1 MNVYLST
8 TVLYELGFKNM
19 KSVTEFFPLIDD
31 PANIF
36 YSKLKNIFLYGI
48 QSKPTIYDINR
59 VKRTIEFNICGETH
73 IILKNYDARKIHLDK
88 SLRGKFAY
96 LPLLFKT
103 DLLKK
108 DTTVGGELV
117 DVNVGRIK
125 FSRIVP
131 DYTKGDK
138 YNNIDGF
145 VQTSNLP
152 FIFISF
158 SDDRINEFNEI
169 KIIERIVNG
178 THEELIIGLPLG
190 IVGLDPEKDLY
201 DISILPSGNLTTS
214 KFYKHNPSR
223 YNDDYRSIYR
233 PVIGRKFVV
242 DESTNESKW
251 YLYDI
256 DSNYE
261 EILID
266 SYDNKPIYYNH
277 SNRWPYYYGNTIPCT
292 NKLRLFHSE
301 TENHVYSFII
311 VDRVCGKDYSNKET
325 KEIKLIHKD
334 INSINYYLEND
345 MQVRMN
351 SVRPI
356 NPYFDNRNYKV
367 EYDIIIDCYLTNI
380 NIRYYLL
387 SYFDESLRVTRFHN
401 SENRY
406 TFNDGLGGSYD
417 VYPEIETLKPEAQG
431 MEPVIW
437 KDLNPPSGTPAKDAI
452 NSFTSS
458 LKDMYNRTFTHNMY
472 EFSTE
477 AYYYKNN
484 PQYEAHY
491 INSPIFNCLCFSL
504 YCPYDKEKKIQRE
517 SYNVGRLSYY
527 LNSSAKGGLKTIK
540 CSPITNLCKSFERTI
555 NYIKYTNLLDAS
567 IKGMIEHPDL
577 KDDTLTNYKFMI
589 GYTDSQGIIDS
600 TGVTLKDI
608 YGNNLYLESQPTELI
623 LFGIS
628 KNRDYSNPNNML
640 FENPYL
646 PSSTSTNNL
655 SLEYD
660 EHNIN
665 VKTTSG
671 SVSKELIE
679 SFIIIYK

>member
-1 MNVYLST
+1 
-8 TVLYELGFKNM
+8 M

-31 PANIF
+31 PANVF

-48 QSKPTIYDINR
+48 QSKPTIYDLNR
-59 VKRTIEFNICGETH
+59 VKRTIEFNICGEAH
-73 IILKNYDARKIHLDK
+73 VIRKKYDVRKIHLDK
-88 SLRGKFAY
+88 SIRGTFAY

-103 DLLKK
+103 NLLKK

-117 DVNVGRIK
+117 GVNVGRIK
-125 FSRIVP
+125 FNKIVL
-131 DYTKGDK
+131 DYTKTIK

-152 FIFISF
+152 FLFINFDS
-158 SDDRINEFNEI
+158 DRINEFNEI
-169 KIIERIVNG
+169 KIIERLIDN
-178 THEELIIGLPLG
+178 TYEELVIGLPLG
-190 IVGLDPEKDLY
+190 IVSLDPEKDLY
-201 DISILPSGNLTTS
+201 DISILPSGELTTS
-214 KFYKHNPSR
+214 TFYKHNSSR
-223 YNDDYRSIYR
+223 YKDDYRSIYR

-266 SYDNKPIYYNH
+266 SYDNEPIYYNQ
-277 SNRWPYYYGNTIPCT
+277 SNRWPYYYGNTIPST

-301 TENHVYSFII
+301 TENHIYSFIV
-311 VDRVCGKDYSNKET
+311 VDRIYGKDYSDNET
-325 KEIKLIHKD
+325 KEITLIHRN
-334 INSINYYLEND
+334 INVINYYLEND
-345 MQVRMN
+345 MQVRLK

-356 NPYFDNRNYKV
+356 DTYFDNRNYKV

-387 SYFDESLRVTRFHN
+387 SYFDESIRVTRFQN
-401 SENRY
+401 EESCY
-406 TFNDGLGGSYD
+406 TFTDSLDESYN
-417 VYPEIETLKPEAQG
+417 VYPEIETLKPQVQG

-437 KDLNPPSGTPAKDAI
+437 KDLNPPSETPAKDAI
-452 NSFTSS
+452 ASFMSS
-458 LKDMYNRTFTHNMY
+458 LKAMYNRTFEHNMY

-477 AYYYKNN
+477 SYYYMNN
-484 PQYEAHY
+484 PQYDAHY

-504 YCPYDKEKKIQRE
+504 YCPYDKEKKIQGE
-517 SYNVGRLSYY
+517 LYNVGRLSYY
-527 LNSSAKGGLKTIK
+527 VN
-540 CSPITNLCKSFERTI
+540 CSTERGTGIITCHPVTNLCKNFERTL
-555 NYIKYTNLLDAS
+555 NYIKYTNLLDDS
-567 IKGMIEHPDL
+567 IRGMMEHPEL

-589 GYTDSQGIIDS
+589 GYIDNQSIID
-600 TGVTLKDI
+600 TYGVVLKDI
-608 YGNNLYLESQPTELI
+608 YGNNLYLESQPTKLI

-628 KNRDYSNPNNML
+628 KNRNYFNPDNML

-646 PSSTSTNNL
+646 PSSSLTNNL
-655 SLEYD
+655 ALEYVN
-660 EHNIN
+660 HNIN

-671 SVSKELIE
+671 SVPANLIE
-679 SFIIIYK
+679 SFIIIYR